1 MAASAQDSQG
11 GKTILKKDPRVYLAQ
26 ILERINRIRE
36 YTVEGKKA
44 FFADPRT
51 QDAVIRNFEVIGEA
65 AKRIPDE
72 YRKKNPTI
80 PWRELSG
87 LLDVLIHQYEG
98 VSIADVAD
106 HRKKILAHY
115 GRPSPPFFRRWKNW
129 KKKSQG
135 MTINRAEPD
144 KGLGTKLQSREKRF
158 ARAAPS
164 TRMSSPSTWSRSSPG
179 PHARITAMRTSFS
192 AAPASRGLC
201 ASTRGWCSGGS
212 PARRRPRPR

>member
-1 MAASAQDSQG
+1 M
-11 GKTILKKDPRVYLAQ
+11 KKDPRVYLAQ

-87 LLDVLIHQYEG
+87 FRDVLIHQYEG
-98 VSIADVAD
+98 VSIAEVWE
-106 HRKKILAHY
+106 IIE
-115 GRPSPPFFRRWKNW
+115 KNL
-129 KKKSQG
+129 
-135 MTINRAEPD
+135 EP
-144 KGLGTKLQSREKRF
+144 L
-158 ARAAPS
+158 
-164 TRMSSPSTWSRSSPG
+164 W
-179 PHARITAMRTSFS
+179 HAITAILPPLEELEKEI
-192 AAPASRGLC
+192 AGDDDKP
-201 ASTRGWCSGGS
+201 SGG
-212 PARRRPRPR
+212 